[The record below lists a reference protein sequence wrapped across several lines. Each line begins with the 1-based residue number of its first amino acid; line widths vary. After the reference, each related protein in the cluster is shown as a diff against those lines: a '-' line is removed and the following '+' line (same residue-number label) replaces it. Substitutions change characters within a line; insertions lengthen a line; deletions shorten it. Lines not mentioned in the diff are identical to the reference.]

1 MVRKMYDFKSLVG
14 NERIIKSLKL
24 AMEHG
29 RISHA
34 YIFEG
39 QKGSGRRSLA
49 NAFAKALECT
59 QGKLEPCGSCV
70 SCESFE
76 SGNHPDIFY
85 IRRGKNDKGAEEKE
99 IKVGAVREIINRN
112 VDIKPYSS
120 PYKVFIIEDAD
131 TMNIAAQNAFLK
143 TLEEPPQYA
152 VFLLLAENSSKMLPT
167 VLSRC
172 QRFRMESLPSEKI
185 KEYLIKNKNIPE
197 NRAQAAA
204 LFARGSIGTGAEL
217 AASEAFNSVRLDAA
231 DRCIRLME
239 ADLIGL
245 YRITAEMDEYRDT
258 IGGYLDMMYL
268 LYRDCLVYTST
279 GSMDRV
285 IQQDMRESIIR
296 LSRLTGLKRLIRG
309 CSLINEA
316 SDNLQKHGDF
326 QLVIENLF
334 FKLKEK

>member
-1 MVRKMYDFKSLVG
+1 MYNFKSIVG
-14 NERIIKSLKL
+14 NERIVKSLRL

-29 RISHA
+29 RVSHA
-34 YIFEG
+34 CIFEG
-39 QKGSGRRSLA
+39 QRGSGRRTLA
-49 NAFAKALECT
+49 NAFAKTLECSE
-59 QGKLEPCGSCV
+59 GKTEPCDSCV
-70 SCESFE
+70 SCASFE
-76 SGNHPDIFY
+76 SGNHPDVIY
-85 IRRGKNDKGAEEKE
+85 VRRGKNDKGAEEKE
-99 IKVGAVREIINRN
+99 IKVGTVRELITKN
-112 VDIKPYSS
+112 VEIKPYSS

-143 TLEEPPQYA
+143 TLEEPPSYA
-152 VFLLLAENSSKMLPT
+152 VFLLLVENASKMLPT

-172 QRFRMESLPSEKI
+172 QRFRMENISPEKI
-185 KEYLIKNKNIPE
+185 REYITKNTDIPE
-197 NRAQAAA
+197 NFVRAAA
-204 LFARGSIGTGAEL
+204 LFARGSIGRGMEL
-217 AASEAFNSVRLDAA
+217 AASEDFNSVRLDAA

-245 YRITAEMDEYRDT
+245 YRITAEMEDYRDR
-258 IGGYLDMMYL
+258 IGSYLDMIYL

-285 IQQDMRESIIR
+285 IQQDMAESIIR
-296 LSRLTGLKRLIRG
+296 LSQLTGLKRLVRG

-316 SDNLQKHGDF
+316 SDNLRKHGDF